1 MDKIYVKDLE
11 VYAFH
16 GVNKQEKEMGQRFL
30 ISLELSLD
38 LREAG
43 ISDDL
48 TKTVN
53 YGELSLAVEEEF
65 KKESYDLIEKSA
77 EKLAEF
83 ILLNYS
89 IVKSVKVLIKKPWA
103 PIGKPLDYAAVEVER
118 FWHTG
123 YIGMGA
129 NIGDKQENLKL
140 AIDLI
145 NQSRFTRVT
154 RISEFYETKPVG
166 YVEQD
171 NFMNCAV
178 EVKTLLSPSELVR
191 FLLNIE
197 KELKR
202 ERVVRWGPRTIDLD
216 VLLYDDIITS
226 LEEIIIPHPRMHERM
241 FVLKP
246 LSDIAPYVLHP
257 ILNRRIFELTEE
269 LSKVQQIL

>member
-48 TKTVN
+48 HKTVN

-89 IVKSVKVLIKKPWA
+89 IVNSVKVLIKKPWA
-103 PIGKPLDYAAVEVER
+103 PIGKPLDYAAVEIER
-118 FWHTG
+118 FWHTA

-129 NIGDKQENLKL
+129 NMGEKEENLKL

-145 NQSRFTRVT
+145 NQSKLTKVT
-154 RISEFYETKPVG
+154 KISEFYETKPVG

-171 NFMNCAV
+171 NFMNCAI
-178 EVKTLLSPSELVR
+178 EVKTLLSPKELVR

-202 ERVVRWGPRTIDLD
+202 ERIVRWGPRTIDLD

-226 LEEIIIPHPRMHERM
+226 LEEIIIPHPRMQERM

-257 ILNRRIFELTEE
+257 ILNRRIFELADG
-269 LSKVQQIL
+269 LSKVQEMI

>member
-83 ILLNYS
+83 ILLNYP
-89 IVKSVKVLIKKPWA
+89 IVESVKVLIKKPWA
-103 PIGKPLDYAAVEVER
+103 PIGKSLDYAAVEIER
-118 FWHTG
+118 FWHTA

-129 NIGDKQENLKL
+129 NMGEKEENLKL

-145 NQSRFTRVT
+145 NQSKFTRVT
-154 RISEFYETKPVG
+154 RVSEFYETKPVG
-166 YVEQD
+166 YVDQD

-178 EVKTLLSPSELVR
+178 EVKTLLSPRELVR

-202 ERVVRWGPRTIDLD
+202 ERIVRWGPRTIDLD

-257 ILNRRIFELTEE
+257 ILNRRIFELAGD
-269 LSKVQQIL
+269 LSKVQQML

>member
-89 IVKSVKVLIKKPWA
+89 IVNSVKVLIKKPWA
-103 PIGKPLDYAAVEVER
+103 PIGKPLDYAAVEIER
-118 FWHTG
+118 LWHTA

-129 NIGDKQENLKL
+129 NMGEKEENLKL

-145 NQSRFTRVT
+145 NQSKLTKVT
-154 RISEFYETKPVG
+154 KTSEFYETKPVG

-171 NFMNCAV
+171 NFMNCAI
-178 EVKTLLSPSELVR
+178 EVKTLLSPRELVR

-202 ERVVRWGPRTIDLD
+202 ERIIRWGPRTIDLD

-226 LEEIIIPHPRMHERM
+226 LEEIIIPHPRMQERM

-246 LSDIAPYVLHP
+246 LCDIAPYVLHP
-257 ILNRRIFELTEE
+257 ILNRRIYELADG
-269 LSKVQQIL
+269 LSKVQEMI